1 MRIQPEAK
9 PFTSEQMKQV
19 FDTSI
24 IDFALS
30 NGLKLEKGDSATMHV
45 KGLPDGC
52 GGLYLFNHGRGY
64 FWFSKDT
71 KGNIIEFA
79 MDYFGLRSEEEA
91 VEKILG
97 CRAYD
102 HSEAYAMMDFTP
114 SEKPPKGEM
123 ILPPKA
129 PNFNR
134 AIAYLTQTRG
144 IDKEIVYALINQ
156 KKIFQSKEN
165 KVDKK
170 TGELKTYQNCCFV
183 GYDEAGKPR
192 YCAMR
197 SMYSDSSFKQDRE
210 NSDKTY
216 GFTMVGTSRRIYEF
230 EAPIDA
236 ISHATLCKLHGIDWR
251 LDHRVAEGCLSDRA
265 LRRYLGLHPEIKE
278 IVFCYDNDVDGKEPD
293 GTPHNHGQI
302 RAEQASREFAGL
314 GYKTMIQTPA
324 YKDFNLDLRSFR
336 KAAVQPIL
344 PNQEAD
350 IGMEH

>member
-1 MRIQPEAK
+1 MQTKAM
-9 PFTSEQMKQV
+9 PFTEEQMKQV

-71 KGNIIEFA
+71 KGNIIDFT
-79 MDYFGLRSEEEA
+79 MDYFELSSKTQAIEM
-91 VEKILG
+91 ILG

-102 HSEAYAMMDFTP
+102 HSEAYALMDFTP

-144 IDKEIVYALINQ
+144 IDKEIVYALISE

-183 GYDEAGKPR
+183 GYDDETGKPR

-216 GFTMVGTSRRIYEF
+216 GFSMTGTGSRVYEF

-236 ISHATLCKLHGIDWR
+236 ISHATLCKLHGIDWKQ
-251 LDHRVAEGCLSDRA
+251 DHRVAEGCLSDRA

-278 IVFCYDNDVDGKEPD
+278 IVFCYDNDMDGKQPD
-293 GTPHNHGQI
+293 GTPHNHGQV

-314 GYKTMIQTPA
+314 GYKTMIQTPKN
-324 YKDFNLDLRSFR
+324 KDFNQDLTEFR
-336 KAAVQPIL
+336 KVTAQAPVLQASDDEI
-344 PNQEAD
+344 ER
-350 IGMEH
+350 